1 MKMIFQK
8 QKLPKIVDIL
18 AWSSFS
24 YVNQLLPKVV
34 VAPKGRIANSNDR
47 RNNRMNECIGGG
59 DTMAF
64 SVALRG
70 AFALVIGSSFASAA
84 FAGGLDRSGY
94 DIDLLFDKGRYVFES
109 GVTYVMPDRKL
120 KNAKDTDPS
129 DGNLNG
135 RSHSTDASENYAM
148 PYVAFKIGI
157 TDDLDCMADYSQ
169 PFGGHLNE
177 GLNWAGANN
186 ESEVKVST
194 NNYAATCSYKFDAGP
209 GDLRLIGGG
218 FYQEVSGFKSR
229 LVSVIPAPLSSVYDG
244 VGSLDVDGHGW
255 GWRAG
260 LAYEIPEYA
269 FRTSLV
275 YNSRV
280 KYDNLKGSVD
290 LTELPPIRPF
300 FGKLTSVFGSADA
313 PDSLEWKVQ
322 SGIAPDWL
330 AFGSVKWTNWSILQ
344 SIALCPTST
353 RGTSCKVGG
362 ATELTS
368 LDLLYRDGW
377 TISGGIGHKFND
389 KWSGAV
395 SLGWDRGTS
404 DGYGMNSD
412 TWTLGAGVA
421 YKPTEHVQFN
431 FGGAL
436 GLMTSGKSG
445 PVTRGGIVYGNDAS
459 YSFGNDLVA
468 ALQTSMKVSF

>member
-1 MKMIFQK
+1 
-8 QKLPKIVDIL
+8 
-18 AWSSFS
+18 
-24 YVNQLLPKVV
+24 
-34 VAPKGRIANSNDR
+34 
-47 RNNRMNECIGGG
+47 
-59 DTMAF
+59 MAF
-64 SVALRG
+64 SLALRG
-70 AFALVIGSSFASAA
+70 AAALVIGSSFASAA
-84 FAGGLDRSGY
+84 FAGGLDRGGY

-109 GVTYVMPDRKL
+109 GVTYVMPGRKV
-120 KNAKDTDPS
+120 KNAKDTYPA
-129 DGNLNG
+129 DGNLNN
-135 RSHSTDASENYAM
+135 RSSSVDASANYAI
-148 PYVAFKIGI
+148 PYGAFKIGI

-177 GLNWAGANN
+177 GQNWAGANN
-186 ESEVKVST
+186 EIETKVRT
-194 NNYAATCSYKFDAGP
+194 NNYSATCSYKFDMGP
-209 GDLRLIGGG
+209 GQFRVIGGG
-218 FYQEVSGFKSR
+218 FYQEVSGYKSR
-229 LVSVIPAPLSSVYDG
+229 LVYETVGPAAAIYNG

-280 KYDNLKGSVD
+280 RYDNLKGTVD
-290 LTELPPIRPF
+290 LTEVPPPVVPGG
-300 FGKLTSVFGSADA
+300 FGGKVTSVFGSADA

-322 SGIAPDWL
+322 TGIAPDWL

-344 SIALCPTST
+344 SISLCPTANSSIACNKRT
-353 RGTSCKVGG
+353 Q
-362 ATELTS
+362 LTS
-368 LDLLYRDGW
+368 LDLLYQDGW
-377 TISGGIGHKFND
+377 TITGGIGHKFDD

-395 SLGWDRGTS
+395 SLTWDRGTS

-421 YKPTEHVQFN
+421 YKATEHVQFN

-445 PVTRGGIVYGNDAS
+445 PVTRGGVVYGNDVS

-468 ALQTSMKVSF
+468 ALQTSVKVSF

>member
-1 MKMIFQK
+1 M
-8 QKLPKIVDIL
+8 
-18 AWSSFS
+18 FS
-24 YVNQLLPKVV
+24 
-34 VAPKGRIANSNDR
+34 R
-47 RNNRMNECIGGG
+47 
-59 DTMAF
+59 
-64 SVALRG
+64 
-70 AFALVIGSSFASAA
+70 
-84 FAGGLDRSGY
+84 
-94 DIDLLFDKGRYVFES
+94 S

-186 ESEVKVST
+186 ESEVKVRT

-229 LVSVIPAPLSSVYDG
+229 LVSAIPAPLSSVYDG

-300 FGKLTSVFGSADA
+300 FGKVTSVFGSADA

-353 RGTSCKVGG
+353 RGTSCKIGG

-368 LDLLYRDGW
+368 LDLLYQDGW
-377 TISGGIGHKFND
+377 TITGGIGHKFND

-395 SLGWDRGTS
+395 SLSWDRGTS

-421 YKPTEHVQFN
+421 YKATEHVQFN

-445 PVTRGGIVYGNDAS
+445 PITRGGIVYGDDAS

-468 ALQTSMKVSF
+468 ALQTSVKVSF

>member
-1 MKMIFQK
+1 
-8 QKLPKIVDIL
+8 
-18 AWSSFS
+18 
-24 YVNQLLPKVV
+24 
-34 VAPKGRIANSNDR
+34 
-47 RNNRMNECIGGG
+47 
-59 DTMAF
+59 MAF
-64 SVALRG
+64 SVALKG
-70 AFALVIGSSFASAA
+70 AVALVISSSFASAA
-84 FAGGLDRSGY
+84 FAGGLDRGGY

-120 KNAKDTDPS
+120 KNAKDINPA
-129 DGNLNG
+129 DGNLNN
-135 RSHSTDASENYAM
+135 RSHSADASENYAI

-186 ESEVKVST
+186 EIETKVRT

-209 GDLRLIGGG
+209 GQLRVIGGG

-229 LVSVIPAPLSSVYDG
+229 LVSAIPAPLSSVYDG

-290 LTELPPIRPF
+290 LTELPPIRAF
-300 FGKLTSVFGSADA
+300 FGKETSVFGSADA

-330 AFGSVKWTNWSILQ
+330 AFGSVKWTNWSLLQ

-353 RGTSCKVGG
+353 RGVSCKTGSP
-362 ATELTS
+362 TELTS

-377 TISGGIGHKFND
+377 TVTGGIGHKFND

-395 SLGWDRGTS
+395 SLTWDRGTS
-404 DGYGMNSD
+404 DGYGINSD
-412 TWTLGAGVA
+412 TWTLGAGLA
-421 YKPTEHVQFN
+421 YKATEHVQFN

-445 PVTRGGIVYGNDAS
+445 PVTRGGIVYGDDAT

>member
-1 MKMIFQK
+1 
-8 QKLPKIVDIL
+8 
-18 AWSSFS
+18 
-24 YVNQLLPKVV
+24 
-34 VAPKGRIANSNDR
+34 
-47 RNNRMNECIGGG
+47 
-59 DTMAF
+59 MAF
-64 SVALRG
+64 SVALRS
-70 AFALVIGSSFASAA
+70 AVTFVISSSFATAA
-84 FAGGLDRSGY
+84 FAGGLDRGGY

-120 KNAKDTDPS
+120 KNAKDINPA
-129 DGNLNG
+129 DGNLNN
-135 RSHSTDASENYAM
+135 RSRSTDAAENYAI
-148 PYVAFKIGI
+148 PYAAFKIGI
-157 TDDLDCMADYSQ
+157 TDDIDCMADYSQ

-177 GLNWAGANN
+177 GVNWAGANN
-186 ESEVKVST
+186 ETEVKVRT
-194 NNYAATCSYKFDAGP
+194 NNYSATCSYKFDAGP
-209 GDLRLIGGG
+209 GQLRLIGGG
-218 FYQEVSGFKSR
+218 FYQEVSGYKSR
-229 LVSVIPAPLSSVYDG
+229 LVYATPAPISAIYNG
-244 VGSLDVDGHGW
+244 MGSLDIDGHGW

-260 LAYEIPEYA
+260 IAYEIPEYA

-290 LTELPPIRPF
+290 LTEVPPPVVPGF
-300 FGKLTSVFGSADA
+300 GGKLTSVFGSADA

-322 SGIAPDWL
+322 TGIAPDWL

-344 SIALCPTST
+344 SIALCPSST
-353 RGTSCKVGG
+353 RSISCRANGT
-362 ATELTS
+362 TELTS
-368 LDLLYRDGW
+368 LDLLYKDGW
-377 TISGGIGHKFND
+377 TITGGVGHKFND

-395 SLGWDRGTS
+395 SLTWDRGTS

-421 YKPTEHVQFN
+421 YKATEHVQFN

-445 PVTRGGIVYGNDAS
+445 PVTRGGVVYGNDAT

-468 ALQTSMKVSF
+468 ALQTSVKVSF